1 MTIGPL
7 PMIRMDSRSSRRGM
21 GIAIGPRRG
30 GRRKGWLAAPL
41 ANRRI
46 RRPGRPMPAI
56 DSGPRPLL
64 EPLSQEFRLQ
74 FAVDRHFAD
83 LGHEYEA
90 RHPGGP
96 FLVQSHRV
104 QKIFAPKR
112 DVVALA

>member
-30 GRRKGWLAAPL
+30 GRRKAWLTPPL
-41 ANRRI
+41 ANRPI
-46 RRPGRPMPAI
+46 HHPRPNYAAIHSGR
-56 DSGPRPLL
+56 RPLL

-74 FAVDRHFAD
+74 FAVDRHFSD
-83 LGHEYEA
+83 PGHEYEA

-96 FLVQSHRV
+96 FLVQSHCV
-104 QKIFAPKR
+104 QEILARKR
-112 DVVALA
+112 DVVASA